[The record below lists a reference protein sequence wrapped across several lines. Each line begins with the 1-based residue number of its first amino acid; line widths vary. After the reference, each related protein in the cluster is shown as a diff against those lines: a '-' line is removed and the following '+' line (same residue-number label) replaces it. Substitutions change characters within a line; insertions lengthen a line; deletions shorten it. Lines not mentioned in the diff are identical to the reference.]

1 MPNRI
6 LKESICTSD
15 NLNDLS
21 PQEEIFFYRLI
32 VNCDDYGIADARLK
46 MLRAKCFPLKID
58 TVKENDIEK
67 WLKALIKA
75 NLCFLYEVEGKRYL
89 KMTSWERH
97 QQIRAKRSK
106 FPTPDSNGYQMI
118 AEADI
123 CPRNPIQS
131 ESESNP
137 NSNVEVLFNCW
148 NEQKIIIHKKITPD
162 IKKALEKALKSNSA
176 EEISNSIIHFRI
188 MLNDE
193 KYEFCSYKWSLV
205 TFLSREKGYRLF
217 MDDGEKWI
225 NYYSKTKQYEL
236 EPKSK
241 HPLAGTIK
249 YVNEETSPAP
259 GKEAGDVDF

>member
-15 NLNDLS
+15 NLNDLT

-32 VNCDDYGIADARLK
+32 VNCDDYGIADARIK
-46 MLRAKCFPLKID
+46 MLRSKCFPLKTD
-58 TVKENDIEK
+58 TIKESDVEK
-67 WLKALIKA
+67 WLKGLIKA

-118 AEADI
+118 ADADI

-131 ESESNP
+131 ESESESNP
-137 NSNVEVLFNCW
+137 NSNVEILFNCW
-148 NEQKIIIHKKITPD
+148 NEQKIIVHKEITPD
-162 IKKALEKALKSNSA
+162 IKKALEKSLKLNTV
-176 EEISNSIIHFRI
+176 EEISNSIIHYGI
-188 MLNDE
+188 MLNDV
-193 KYEFCSYKWSLV
+193 KYEFCSYKWSLI

-225 NYYSKTKQYEL
+225 NYQGNTKQPETV
-236 EPKSK
+236 KK
-241 HPLAGTIK
+241 HPLAGTIR
-249 YVNEETSPAP
+249 YEVQTSVRR
-259 GKEAGDVDF
+259 EIDDSEVDF